1 MSRIDHLALAKAMSR
16 APMTVSQLAAATGIS
31 VSYASDICNG
41 HRQLAR
47 SPHLRKAIAKALDV
61 PQHWIEA

>member
-1 MSRIDHLALAKAMSR
+1 
-16 APMTVSQLAAATGIS
+16 MTVSQLAAATGIS